1 MASREVIGIAGGFT
15 GAPRGVERLDGAAVL
30 AAKVV
35 EIRNVVIRLGH
46 EKRHVV
52 LLAEGA
58 GSLIS
63 GKGARKII
71 QTDQADSHVAED
83 NGDAFGVFVRHQFG
97 VSALIVRDRFF
108 EPVLAV
114 IDVPDVDFQAGQAPW
129 IVQTRK
135 YLPGAISGLKRP
147 VVLAQ
152 EDHRLDRTAQ
162 SPRGFAPNAQRLV
175 KAESLLMVLDGG
187 PIIAGGIKSVRL
199 CPQTK
204 RQNLFPPQP
213 FRDDH
218 LGLIQVKCF
227 LRAYTDFLND
237 QLRELLDNL
246 LADQR
251 LVPREKLAAR
261 PFAGELPQL
270 GDQLVVLRIPWC

>member
-1 MASREVIGIAGGFT
+1 MKYREVIGIASGFP
-15 GAPRGVERLDGAAVL
+15 GAPGGVECLDGAAVL

-35 EIRNVVIRLGH
+35 EIGNVVIRLGH

-63 GKGARKII
+63 GQGARKII
-71 QTDQADSHVAED
+71 KTDQADCHVAED

-97 VSALIVRDRFF
+97 VSALVVCDRFF

-114 IDVPDVDFQAGQAPW
+114 IDVPDVDFQASQAPW

-147 VVLAQ
+147 VVLAH
-152 EDHRLDRTAQ
+152 EDHGLDGTAQ
-162 SPRGFAPNAQRLV
+162 SPRGFIPNAQRLV
-175 KAESLLMVLDGG
+175 KPESLLMVLDGG

-199 CPQTK
+199 GAQTK
-204 RQNLFPPQP
+204 RQNLFPAQT
-213 FRDDH
+213 FRDEH
-218 LGLIQVKCF
+218 GGLSKVKCF

-251 LVPREKLAAR
+251 LVLREKLAAR
-261 PFAGELPQL
+261 RFAGELAQL
-270 GDQLVVLRIPWC
+270 GDQLVV